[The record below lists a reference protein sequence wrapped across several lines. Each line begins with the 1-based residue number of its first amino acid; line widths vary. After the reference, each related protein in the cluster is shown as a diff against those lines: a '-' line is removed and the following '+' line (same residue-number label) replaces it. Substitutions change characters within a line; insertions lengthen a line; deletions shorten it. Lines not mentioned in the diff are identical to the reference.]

1 MKHSVFTKII
11 STTMALAV
19 VLSSF
24 SFKIEQHFCVSNL
37 VDVSVASKVETCCKV
52 GVPKDNTL
60 QFTEKPCCTTI
71 SIFVDGF
78 DNYQNAFVSEFTTLP
93 FFVATPSIQIPV
105 DYIFETESEFS
116 YSNYNPPPL
125 IFDIQLRDQVFLI

>member
-1 MKHSVFTKII
+1 MHYKTFCVLKII

-19 VLSSF
+19 VIVLF
-24 SFKIEQHFCVSNL
+24 SFKIEQHFCGSNL
-37 VDVSVASKVETCCKV
+37 VDVSVVSKVETCCKV

-60 QFTEKPCCTTI
+60 QFTEKSCCTSI
-71 SIFVDGF
+71 SILVDGF
-78 DNYQNAFVSEFTTLP
+78 DNYQNAFVTEFTTLP

-105 DYIFETESEFS
+105 DYIFETKQRFS

-125 IFDIQLRDQVFLI
+125 IFDIQLRDQVF